1 MAKDQIRILLVDDH
15 EVVRDGVKALIN
27 ASDGLI
33 VVGEAGSV
41 REAIDQAMRTKPD
54 VVVMDVRLADGS
66 GIEATREIRARME
79 KTQVLMLTS
88 FADDEALFASIMA
101 GAAGY
106 VLKQIRGGELIRA
119 IREVGA
125 GNSLLD
131 PEVTRSV
138 LERLRKGKTM
148 RDEKLARLTAQ
159 EERILT
165 LVAQGLTNG
174 QIGKELKLAEKTVKN
189 YVSTILLKAGSGT
202 PRRSCGVS
210 GEAHDDAGVSVD
222 SRLETPGYR
231 LGDLFDHRPCY
242 AANDVLAQML
252 SSTLGRRVIRAV
264 HGECRRAPL
273 VRRHLYLS
281 AHQGERPAEIC
292 RLPRDGNLGPDA
304 RGHRIAELDGDFRPL
319 THAGRCLELAAGG
332 RADQAG

>member
-1 MAKDQIRILLVDDH
+1 MAKDQLRILLVDDH

-27 ASDGLI
+27 ASEGLI

-66 GIEATREIRARME
+66 GIEATREIRARLE

-174 QIGKELKLAEKTVKN
+174 QIGEALKLAEKTVKN
-189 YVSTILLKAGSGT
+189 YVSTILSKLEVA
-202 PRRSCGVS
+202 RRA
-210 GEAHDDAGVSVD
+210 EAAAYLARHTN
-222 SRLETPGYR
+222 TPGS
-231 LGDLFDHRPCY
+231 
-242 AANDVLAQML
+242 Q
-252 SSTLGRRVIRAV
+252 
-264 HGECRRAPL
+264 
-273 VRRHLYLS
+273 
-281 AHQGERPAEIC
+281 
-292 RLPRDGNLGPDA
+292 
-304 RGHRIAELDGDFRPL
+304 
-319 THAGRCLELAAGG
+319 
-332 RADQAG
+332 